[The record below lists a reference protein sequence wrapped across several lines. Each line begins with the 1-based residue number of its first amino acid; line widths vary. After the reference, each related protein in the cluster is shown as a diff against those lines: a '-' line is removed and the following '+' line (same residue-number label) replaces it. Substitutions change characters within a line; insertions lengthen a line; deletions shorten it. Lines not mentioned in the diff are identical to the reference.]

1 MLLWKIFIITLYP
14 FWLSMFPAFFAFLC
28 RILEALLVG
37 FITTSIAFFG
47 PIYLA
52 SCKTLPAVSLFL
64 KHLPGRTQEV
74 TIKHSVAW
82 QWTWNRN
89 NYIKSPRYGQVVGSF
104 TNNAAML
111 HHLSE
116 AGWSEPVSSIR
127 NILSIIMIVYSSTN
141 DLLTRSS
148 KTNYVRM
155 TGELTIW
162 LTIEDCLTVIQ

>member
-1 MLLWKIFIITLYP
+1 M
-14 FWLSMFPAFFAFLC
+14 
-28 RILEALLVG
+28 
-37 FITTSIAFFG
+37 
-47 PIYLA
+47 
-52 SCKTLPAVSLFL
+52 
-64 KHLPGRTQEV
+64 
-74 TIKHSVAW
+74 
-82 QWTWNRN
+82 
-89 NYIKSPRYGQVVGSF
+89 VGSF

-155 TGELTIW
+155 TGELTI
-162 LTIEDCLTVIQ
+162 